1 MDVKQFPTELLN
13 KNTEPGSVWVYV
25 NPLTGKHCKT
35 TGTNKLA
42 AFRTRESAMSWEPD
56 SKTLQKNICYEV
68 SWDEM
73 ISIANKEVGGVYVI
87 L

>member
-1 MDVKQFPTELLN
+1 MDVKELPAELID
-13 KNTEPGSVWVYV
+13 KNTESGSVWVYV

-42 AFRTRESAMSWEPD
+42 VFKTRESAMSWEPD
-56 SKTLQKNICYEV
+56 SRTLQKNICYEV

-73 ISIANKEVGGVYVI
+73 ISIANKEAGGVYVI

>member
-1 MDVKQFPTELLN
+1 MDVKDSPVELLN

-35 TGTNKLA
+35 SNTHVLA
-42 AFRTRESAMSWEPD
+42 AFRDMETARGWEPD
-56 SKTLQKNICYEV
+56 SITLQKNICYEV
-68 SWDEM
+68 TWDEM
-73 ISIANKEVGGVYVI
+73 ISIAAKESGGKYVI

>member
-1 MDVKQFPTELLN
+1 MDVKELPTDLLN

-42 AFRTRESAMSWEPD
+42 AFKTRESAMSWEPD
-56 SKTLQKNICYEV
+56 SRTLQKNICYEV

-73 ISIANKEVGGVYVI
+73 ISIANKEAGGVYVI

>member
-1 MDVKQFPTELLN
+1 MEVKQLPTELLN
-13 KNTEPGSVWVYV
+13 KNTDPGSVWVYV

-35 TGTNKLA
+35 TGTSKLA

-73 ISIANKEVGGVYVI
+73 ISIANKEAGGVYVI

>member
-1 MDVKQFPTELLN
+1 MDVKELPTELLN

-42 AFRTRESAMSWEPD
+42 AFKTRESAMSWEPD

-73 ISIANKEVGGVYVI
+73 ISIANKEAGGVYVI

>member
-1 MDVKQFPTELLN
+1 MEVKELPTELLN
-13 KNTEPGSVWVYV
+13 KNTDSGSVWVYV

-42 AFRTRESAMSWEPD
+42 VFKTRESAMSWEPD

-73 ISIANKEVGGVYVI
+73 ISIANKEAGGVYVI

>member
-1 MDVKQFPTELLN
+1 MDVKELPTELLN

-42 AFRTRESAMSWEPD
+42 AFKTRESAMSWEPD
-56 SKTLQKNICYEV
+56 SRTLQKNICYEV

-73 ISIANKEVGGVYVI
+73 ISIANKEAGGVYVI

>member
-1 MDVKQFPTELLN
+1 MDVKELPTELLN

-42 AFRTRESAMSWEPD
+42 VFKTRESANRWEPD
-56 SKTLQKNICYEV
+56 SRTLQKNICYEV

-73 ISIANKEVGGVYVI
+73 ISIANKEAGGVYVI

>member
-1 MDVKQFPTELLN
+1 MDVKQLPTELLN

-42 AFRTRESAMSWEPD
+42 VFKTRESAMSWEPD
-56 SKTLQKNICYEV
+56 SRTLQKNICYEV

-73 ISIANKEVGGVYVI
+73 ISIANKEAGGVYVI

>member
-1 MDVKQFPTELLN
+1 MDVKELPTDLLN
-13 KNTEPGSVWVYV
+13 KNTEPGSVWLYV

-42 AFRTRESAMSWEPD
+42 AFKTRESAMSWEPD
-56 SKTLQKNICYEV
+56 SRTLQKNICYEV

-73 ISIANKEVGGVYVI
+73 ISIANKEAGGVYVI

>member
-1 MDVKQFPTELLN
+1 MDVKELPTDLLN
-13 KNTEPGSVWVYV
+13 KNTEPGSVWLYV

-73 ISIANKEVGGVYVI
+73 ISIANKEAGGVYVI

>member
-1 MDVKQFPTELLN
+1 MDATELPIETL
-13 KNTEPGSVWVYV
+13 TPQSLSPDVWVYV

-35 TGTNKLA
+35 TGTSKLA

-73 ISIANKEVGGVYVI
+73 ISIADKETGGNYVI

>member
-1 MDVKQFPTELLN
+1 MDIKQLPTELLN

-42 AFRTRESAMSWEPD
+42 VFKTRESANSWEPD
-56 SKTLQKNICYEV
+56 SRTLQKNICYEV

-73 ISIANKEVGGVYVI
+73 ISIANKEAGGVYVI